1 MRTAWQLTWML
12 FKSPGP
18 SYSIFKPGI
27 IKFGSMDSLA
37 SLGAKNP
44 TLRQRHL
51 RTRSKQTLLCSESC
65 IGINS
70 IHKWDV
76 FLIFN

>member
-18 SYSIFKPGI
+18 SHSIFKPGI

-37 SLGAKNP
+37 SLEAKNP
-44 TLRQRHL
+44 TLR
-51 RTRSKQTLLCSESC
+51 
-65 IGINS
+65 
-70 IHKWDV
+70 
-76 FLIFN
+76 